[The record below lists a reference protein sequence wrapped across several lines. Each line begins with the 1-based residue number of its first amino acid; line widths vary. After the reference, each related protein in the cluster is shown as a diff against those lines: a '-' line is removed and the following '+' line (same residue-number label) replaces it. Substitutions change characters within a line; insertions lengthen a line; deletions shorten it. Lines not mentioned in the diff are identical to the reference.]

1 MIDGIVVQH
10 PANDGVRL
18 PRLGERRINHHSI
31 AIEGAERE
39 NAPIERGRDFVRI
52 RQGFRRRFAD
62 ENRVTGTVGVVAVMR
77 YMIDEQQRLAR
88 LCIVQLDAAG
98 KGQLPVGKYSNR
110 AVAGKLLIAE
120 AEEVGELGRLEAGNA
135 VGHPGVLLMAK
146 SKRFPPLALKG
157 PHRELAPRQLRNSP
171 PCIPCYPLL
180 GARQPMRGAQFPSCC
195 APFNAWHRF
204 TCWSFERVDNSGG
217 IQASLAGRYAT
228 ALFGLA
234 RDEKQIDAV
243 TRSLATVEAAIAE
256 SPDLR
261 TLATSPLIDRVDAG
275 RAMRAV
281 TPTLG
286 IDPIT
291 GKFLGVLADKGRLRE
306 LKAVF
311 KTFRQLAAQHRGET
325 TAEVTSARPLDD
337 GQMTALKSN
346 LKARLGRDVAVEAK
360 VDPEILGGIIVR
372 HGSQMIDA
380 SIRTKLNTLAQAMK
394 G

>member
-1 MIDGIVVQH
+1 M
-10 PANDGVRL
+10 
-18 PRLGERRINHHSI
+18 
-31 AIEGAERE
+31 
-39 NAPIERGRDFVRI
+39 
-52 RQGFRRRFAD
+52 
-62 ENRVTGTVGVVAVMR
+62 
-77 YMIDEQQRLAR
+77 
-88 LCIVQLDAAG
+88 
-98 KGQLPVGKYSNR
+98 
-110 AVAGKLLIAE
+110 
-120 AEEVGELGRLEAGNA
+120 
-135 VGHPGVLLMAK
+135 
-146 SKRFPPLALKG
+146 
-157 PHRELAPRQLRNSP
+157 
-171 PCIPCYPLL
+171 
-180 GARQPMRGAQFPSCC
+180 
-195 APFNAWHRF
+195 
-204 TCWSFERVDNSGG
+204 DNSGG

-281 TPTLG
+281 TPALG

-291 GKFLGVLADKGRLRE
+291 GKFLGVLADNGRLRE
-306 LKAVF
+306 LKAVI
-311 KTFRQLAAQHRGET
+311 KIFRQLAAQHRGET
-325 TAEVTSARPLDD
+325 TAEVISARPLDD